1 MANRLDLNDLRRPA
15 MQSKTTFDPGE
26 ITPVVIESLKNVLE
40 ESEAPESGN
49 LTRDTKLLGHNAVL
63 DSLGLVTLL
72 VDLEQRLEEDYDVTI
87 TLADERA
94 MSQKSSPFRTVQS
107 LSDYI
112 HMLLQENSANV
123 EP

>member
-1 MANRLDLNDLRRPA
+1 MPN
-15 MQSKTTFDPGE
+15 QSQLHQIKITGLVIAGLQDILAEKKVLLADPISASTGLVG
-26 ITPVVIESLKNVLE
+26 PQ
-40 ESEAPESGN
+40 A
-49 LTRDTKLLGHNAVL
+49 AL

-72 VDLEQRLEEDYDVTI
+72 VDLEQKIDEAFGCSL

-112 HMLLQENSANV
+112 AHLLEMEEAQRHVRA
-123 EP
+123 